1 MGNSLLKHFRFLGLD
16 GVSDRWAAIRDY
28 NAKILDRLPPGA
40 KDYVC
45 SDWHYDYGDPRCPHD
60 SWVKSIELKTTDSKA
75 VVQAVRLCLLGAF
88 HDRDIY
94 FDYEGILDFSIEG
107 QLVIAGGRNLDWL
120 YDEVHLCQSG
130 SIEHVIEF
138 EKAVIRIECSD
149 LKYSSTLLTG
159 LRGDWE

>member
-1 MGNSLLKHFRFLGLD
+1 MTD
-16 GVSDRWAAIRDY
+16 
-28 NAKILDRLPPGA
+28 AKAG
-40 KDYVC
+40 
-45 SDWHYDYGDPRCPHD
+45 
-60 SWVKSIELKTTDSKA
+60 
-75 VVQAVRLCLLGAF
+75 VQAARLCLLGAF

-138 EKAVIRIECSD
+138 EKAVIRIECSHS
-149 LKYSSTLLTG
+149 KCS
-159 LRGDWE
+159 